1 MAELSIARSELI
13 LGGQKSGK
21 TARAEML
28 AAAWLAQAPEH
39 RAVYIATAQA
49 WDEEMRDRIA
59 RHQRQRAERVPRMA
73 TVEEPLELA
82 HAIGR
87 HSRADTL
94 IVVDCLTLWLTALL
108 MPAVRAGDQ
117 ASPHPN
123 PPPEGEGTGNA
134 REASPHPNP
143 SPEGEW
149 TSNAREAS
157 SQPNPPPAG
166 EGTSSGKGTSKGEE
180 NGTGVGNSDA
190 AEFSFSLSPWER
202 AGVRAPAATIADA
215 LRSCAGPIVL
225 ISNEIG
231 AGVIPLG
238 RDTRAFVDALGGLN
252 QQAAAAC
259 ERVTL
264 MSAGLPLTLKG
275 AA

>member
-180 NGTGVGNSDA
+180 TGTGVGNSDA

>member
-1 MAELSIARSELI
+1 MAELRVARSELI

-21 TARAEML
+21 TARAESL
-28 AAAWLAQAPEH
+28 AAAWLAQSPEH

-49 WDEEMRDRIA
+49 WDEEMRERIA
-59 RHQRQRAERVPRMA
+59 RHQRQRAQRVPRMT

-82 HAIGR
+82 HAIGA

-108 MPAVRAGDQ
+108 MPAV
-117 ASPHPN
+117 PH
-123 PPPEGEGTGNA
+123 E
-134 REASPHPNP
+134 
-143 SPEGEW
+143 SPEGQG
-149 TSNAREAS
+149 AK
-157 SQPNPPPAG
+157 PPPAA
-166 EGTSSGKGTSKGEE
+166 T
-180 NGTGVGNSDA
+180 
-190 AEFSFSLSPWER
+190 
-202 AGVRAPAATIADA
+202 TIANA
-215 LRSCAGPIVL
+215 LLVCAGPIVL

-231 AGVIPLG
+231 SGVIPLG
-238 RDTRAFVDALGGLN
+238 RNVRAFVDALGGMN

-275 AA
+275 GA

>member
-1 MAELSIARSELI
+1 MAEMHIARSELI

-21 TARAEML
+21 SARAESL
-28 AAAWLAQAPEH
+28 AAAWLAQSAEH

-49 WDEEMRDRIA
+49 WDEEMRERIA
-59 RHQRQRAERVPRMA
+59 RHQRQRAERVPRMT

-94 IVVDCLTLWLTALL
+94 IVVDCLTLWLTARL
-108 MPAVRAGDQ
+108 MPAVEHG
-117 ASPHPN
+117 
-123 PPPEGEGTGNA
+123 
-134 REASPHPNP
+134 
-143 SPEGEW
+143 
-149 TSNAREAS
+149 S
-157 SQPNPPPAG
+157 SPPA
-166 EGTSSGKGTSKGEE
+166 EPS
-180 NGTGVGNSDA
+180 A
-190 AEFSFSLSPWER
+190 
-202 AGVRAPAATIADA
+202 APAAAIANA
-215 LRSCAGPIVL
+215 LRACAGPIVL

-238 RDTRAFVDALGGLN
+238 RDVRAFVDALGTLN

-275 AA
+275 AS

>member
-1 MAELSIARSELI
+1 MADLRVARSELI

-21 TARAEML
+21 TARSESL
-28 AAAWLAQAPEH
+28 AAAWLEQSSDH

-49 WDEEMRDRIA
+49 WDDEMRERIA
-59 RHQRQRAERVPRMA
+59 RHRRDRAVRVPRME

-94 IVVDCLTLWLTALL
+94 IVVDCLTLWLTAQL
-108 MPAVRAGDQ
+108 MPAVG
-117 ASPHPN
+117 SPHPG
-123 PPPEGEGTGNA
+123 PLPEGEGI
-134 REASPHPNP
+134 
-143 SPEGEW
+143 
-149 TSNAREAS
+149 
-157 SQPNPPPAG
+157 SQ
-166 EGTSSGKGTSKGEE
+166 
-180 NGTGVGNSDA
+180 
-190 AEFSFSLSPWER
+190 
-202 AGVRAPAATIADA
+202 A
-215 LRSCAGPIVL
+215 LRACAGPIIL

-231 AGVIPLG
+231 LGVIPLG

-275 AA
+275 SS

>member
-1 MAELSIARSELI
+1 MAELQIARSELI

-21 TARAEML
+21 SARAESL
-28 AAAWLAQAPEH
+28 AAAWLARSPEH

-49 WDEEMRDRIA
+49 WDEEMRERIA
-59 RHQRQRAERVPRMA
+59 RHQRQRAERVPRMT

-108 MPAVRAGDQ
+108 MPAVHG
-117 ASPHPN
+117 SS
-123 PPPEGEGTGNA
+123 PPPDPLA
-134 REASPHPNP
+134 
-143 SPEGEW
+143 
-149 TSNAREAS
+149 
-157 SQPNPPPAG
+157 
-166 EGTSSGKGTSKGEE
+166 
-180 NGTGVGNSDA
+180 
-190 AEFSFSLSPWER
+190 
-202 AGVRAPAATIADA
+202 APATTIANA
-215 LRSCAGPIVL
+215 LRACAGPIVL
-225 ISNEIG
+225 VSNEIG

-238 RDTRAFVDALGGLN
+238 RDVRAFVDALGSLN